1 MKKVLI
7 IIAALCLL
15 ASGVWF
21 GLAAASKST
30 LAAWFEARQAD
41 GWLVSHDPIEV
52 KGFPLSLN
60 ATIPNLELADP
71 ETGWLWSGPAILINQ
86 ALLSAGD
93 ISVTWP
99 SAHVF
104 ATPEARF
111 DIASAQFQSNLQLE
125 PTRNLAVSGAATQ
138 LRDLT
143 LQRANEAAWQ
153 ASLDAAT
160 ITFTRL
166 QNEDQTYDLNAAIE
180 GLSLPQGLRAR
191 LDPAGV
197 MPTIFEQSSLD
208 ATLTFDRPWDLDALE
223 QARPQFTA
231 IQIDEASAIWGD
243 MVLRASGAVTVDA
256 QGIAEGDLA
265 LRAENWRAMLDMAL
279 RARVI
284 SQDLYQ
290 MLDGGLGF
298 FAQLSGQPENL
309 DIILRFSGGA
319 VFAGP
324 IPIGPAPRLILR

>member
-7 IIAALCLL
+7 IIVALCLL
-15 ASGVWF
+15 ASGVWL
-21 GLAAASKST
+21 GLATASKST
-30 LAAWFEARQAD
+30 LASWFEARKAD

-60 ATIPNLELADP
+60 ATIPNLELADL
-71 ETGWLWSGPAILINQ
+71 EAGWLWSGPAILIDQ
-86 ALLSAGD
+86 AFLSAGD

-104 ATPEARF
+104 ATPEARY
-111 DIASAQFQSNLQLE
+111 DIASALFQSNLKLE
-125 PTRNLAVSGAATQ
+125 PTRNLAMSGAATQ

-143 LQRANEAAWQ
+143 LQRPNDAAWQ

-166 QNEDQTYDLNAAIE
+166 ENENQTYDLNATIE
-180 GLSLPQGLRAR
+180 GLSLPQGLRTR

-197 MPTIFEQSSLD
+197 MPAIFDQSALD
-208 ATLTFDRPWDLDALE
+208 ATLTFDRPWDLGALE
-223 QARPQFTA
+223 QARPQFMA
-231 IQIDEASAIWGD
+231 IQINEASAVWGD
-243 MVLRASGAVTVDA
+243 IVLRASGEVTVDA
-256 QGIAEGDLA
+256 QGIPEGDLA

-298 FAQLSGQPENL
+298 LAQLAGQLENL
-309 DIILRFSGGA
+309 DIILRFSRGT